1 MKLAYD
7 LYLPP
12 KGTENKSLSPIIFL
26 HGRLDSKKTWKK
38 FAPEIAKRTGRE
50 VYATDARNHGDSSW
64 SEEINLDVL
73 VGDLEEF
80 MNDLDIDK
88 AILIGHSL
96 GGRTSLALALKK
108 PEAVEKLIVEDMDT
122 KNYDSITKRTIQQII
137 FLLRESLKQ
146 IPPQANETEAK
157 KAIVAFIKE
166 KLPPA
171 QAQPQIKERGVFE
184 LDTIP
189 IKKEGNT
196 YVWQANL
203 DVLEDMLMSDRQNN
217 KFSGVY
223 TGDAL
228 FLYGTESF
236 FNVKDDEDINKFFP
250 RAVKVPVEGAG
261 HLIHQDYPGEFLKL
275 ITDFIMK

>member
-1 MKLAYD
+1 MKLAHD

-12 KGTENKSLSPIIFL
+12 EGTENKSLSPIIFL

-50 VYATDARNHGDSSW
+50 VYAIDARNHGDSPW
-64 SEEINLDVL
+64 SDEINLDVL
-73 VGDLEEF
+73 VSDLEEF

-96 GGRTSLALALKK
+96 GGRTSLAFALKK

-122 KNYDSITKRTIQQII
+122 KNYDSISKRSIQQII
-137 FLLRESLKQ
+137 ILLRESLKA
-146 IPPQANETEAK
+146 IPPQVNETEAK

-171 QAQPQIKERGVFE
+171 QPQQKERGVFD

-189 IKKEGNT
+189 IKKEGDT
-196 YVWQANL
+196 YVWKANI
-203 DVLEDMLMSDRQNN
+203 DVLENMLMSDRAN
-217 KFSGVY
+217 KEFSGVY
-223 TGDAL
+223 SGDAL

-236 FNVKDDEDINKFFP
+236 FNVKSDEDINKFFP
-250 RAVKVPVEGAG
+250 RATKVPIEGAG
-261 HLIHQDYPGEFLKL
+261 HLIHQDYPEEFLKL
-275 ITDFIMK
+275 ITDFILK